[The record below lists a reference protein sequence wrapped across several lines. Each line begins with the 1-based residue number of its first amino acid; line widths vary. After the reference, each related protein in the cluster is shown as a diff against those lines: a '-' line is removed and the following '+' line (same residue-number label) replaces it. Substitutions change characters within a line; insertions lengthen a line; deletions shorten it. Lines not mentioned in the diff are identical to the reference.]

1 MTGAVV
7 RRFFAPERQEFSRV
21 LVQISADRRYEFYVW
36 KVILPLIV
44 IVAMSWSVFWV
55 HPSDLNTQMQIS
67 ITSMLAAIAFNF
79 AISSSLPNLAYL
91 TWIDAFIFTCY
102 SIIFLSIVEDMVV
115 HVAWR
120 RGRRDQARRLDRG
133 EPLGLS
139 PGLPPRQPRA
149 RPAIPGLAASHPLA
163 PP

>member
-1 MTGAVV
+1 MV
-7 RRFFAPERQEFSRV
+7 RRVFAPERQEFSRV
-21 LVQISADRRYEFYVW
+21 LVRISADRKVEFYVW

-55 HPSDLNTQMQIS
+55 HPSDLNTQMQVS

-79 AISSSLPNLAYL
+79 AISGALPTLAYL

-120 RGRRDQARRLDRG
+120 SRRRHLAHRLDRWSRWVF
-133 EPLGLS
+133 PAAFLLVN
-139 PGLPPRQPRA
+139 LA
-149 RPAIPGLAASHPLA
+149 RP
-163 PP
+163 